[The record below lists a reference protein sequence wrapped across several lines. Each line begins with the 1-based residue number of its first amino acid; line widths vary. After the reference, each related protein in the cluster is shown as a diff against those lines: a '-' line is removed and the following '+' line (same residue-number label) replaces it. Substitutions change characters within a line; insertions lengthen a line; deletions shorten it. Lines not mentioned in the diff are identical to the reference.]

1 MMDFKQ
7 SVSAIADICAKKG
20 VTQCIL
26 SPGSRSA
33 PLTLALVRHSD
44 IHCKI
49 VVDERSAA
57 FVALGIAQQTG
68 HPVGLVCTSGTA
80 VLNYGPAVAEAFY
93 QHLPLLILTAD
104 RPAEWIDQNDNQTIH
119 QQRIFAN
126 HSRGFFQLPVE
137 DPHPDARWHTQRT
150 ISDAVNKCLWPI
162 PGPVQINVPLRE
174 PLYPEKNFQA
184 STEAKVI
191 YLMRPEAK
199 LSDSAWQ
206 ELRQLWLSAKKRLIL
221 GGLHDPDT
229 KLAAAV
235 SQFVKADQAVVCGDV
250 TSNIQQC
257 GGSYFY
263 DAIFF
268 SNNEK
273 MLEDL
278 SPDLL
283 ITFGGPLVAKGL
295 KLTLRKFR
303 PKQHWHL
310 QFEADAID
318 TYQAL
323 TKILPVSPDYFFSEL
338 KEKVLSDQ
346 PVSGKAYVDLHK
358 RIENRAAEQVT
369 AFLESSPLCEL
380 TAMKVILTKLPT
392 ASHLQLGNSSVVRV
406 ANFVGLGELQS
417 IKVNSNRGTSGIDGT
432 VSTAVGAALTT
443 EKMTTLI
450 TGDLAFFYDRNGLW
464 NNFLPNNLR
473 IIVFNNSGGGIF
485 RLLEGSRKLPELE
498 TWFATGQHLS
508 AKATAKQHGL
518 TYFRADS
525 MTDMAAI
532 LDELFKPSRTPGL
545 LEIIF
550 DKNQNSERYLKFMS
564 MARKIA

>member
-1 MMDFKQ
+1 MTDFKQ
-7 SVSAIADICAKKG
+7 SVTEIADICAKKG
-20 VTQCIL
+20 VSQFIL

-57 FVALGIAQQTG
+57 FVALGVAQQTG

-93 QHLPLLILTAD
+93 QHIPLLILTAD

-126 HSRGFFQLPVE
+126 HCRGFFQLPVE
-137 DPHPDARWHTQRT
+137 DAHPDARWHTQRT
-150 ISDAVNKCLWPI
+150 VSDAVNKCLWPI

-174 PLYPEKNFQA
+174 PLYPQKKFQSSA
-184 STEAKVI
+184 EGKVI
-191 YLMRPEAK
+191 SLMYPEAK
-199 LSDSAWQ
+199 LTDNTWQ
-206 ELRQLWLSAKKRLIL
+206 ELHQLWFSSKKRMIL
-221 GGLHDPDT
+221 GGLHDPDE
-229 KLAAAV
+229 KLTDAL
-235 SQFVKADQAVVCGDV
+235 SQFIKTDQAVVCGDV

-263 DAIFF
+263 DSIFF
-268 SNNEK
+268 SQKEK
-273 MLEDL
+273 VRENL

-310 QFEADAID
+310 QLEADAID

-323 TKILPVSPDYFFSEL
+323 TRILPVSPDYFFPEL
-338 KEKVLSDQ
+338 KEKVLSAEH
-346 PVSGKAYVDLHK
+346 VSGKAYVDLHK

-392 ASHLQLGNSSVVRV
+392 ASHLQLGNSSIVRV
-406 ANFVGLGELQS
+406 ANFVGLRELQS

-464 NNFLPNNLR
+464 NNFLANNLR

-498 TWFATGQHLS
+498 TWFATEQHLS
-508 AKATAKQHGL
+508 AKATAEQHGL
-518 TYFRADS
+518 NYFRADS
-525 MTDMAAI
+525 MTDVASI
-532 LDELFKPSRTPGL
+532 LDDFFKPCKTSAL

-550 DKNQNSERYLKFMS
+550 DKNQNSELYLKFIS
-564 MARKIA
+564 MAREIA